1 LIGGSSQIPKIRQLV
16 TEYFGKEPVKGID
29 PEEAV
34 THGAA
39 IQGGILAGDEGSD
52 CTLYLIDVCPLTL
65 GVEASG
71 GAVHKF
77 IGRNNIMPARKFA
90 NFSTAMDNQSTALIR
105 LFEGERAM
113 SKDNV
118 LLGEFVLADIAPAP
132 RGVPQI
138 QVTIDVDASGNMKI
152 SAVTEGT

>member
-16 TEYFGKEPVKGID
+16 TEYFGKEPAKGID
-29 PEEAV
+29 SEEAV

-39 IQGGILAGDEGSD
+39 ILGSILTDD
-52 CTLYLIDVCPLTL
+52 DDIVCTLHLTDVCPLTL

-77 IGRNNIMPARKFA
+77 VARNTVVPARMSM
-90 NFSTAMDNQSTALIR
+90 NFSTVIDNQSTALIR
-105 LFEGERAM
+105 IFEGERTM
-113 SKDNV
+113 SQDNA

-138 QVTIDVDASGNMKI
+138 QVTIDLDAAGNMQI
-152 SAVTEGT
+152 SAITEGT

>member
-34 THGAA
+34 SHGAA
-39 IQGGILAGDEGSD
+39 IQGSILTGTEGITSCYYGHLF
-52 CTLYLIDVCPLTL
+52 PLTL

-71 GAVHKF
+71 GVT
-77 IGRNNIMPARKFA
+77 RKLISRHDVYPTRKLG
-90 NFSTAMDNQSTALIR
+90 NFSTMADNQSSVLIR
-105 LFEGERAM
+105 VLEGERTMA
-113 SKDNV
+113 KDND
-118 LLGEFVLADIAPAP
+118 LLGEFVLANIVPAP

-138 QVTIDVDASGNMKI
+138 QVTIEIDNSGSMNVT
-152 SAVTEGT
+152 AVAERT

>member
-16 TEYFGKEPVKGID
+16 AEYFGKEPVKGID

-39 IQGGILAGDEGSD
+39 MQAGILTGYDGITSCYFGEVS
-52 CTLYLIDVCPLTL
+52 PLTL

-71 GAVHKF
+71 GVT
-77 IGRNNIMPARKFA
+77 RKLISRHA
-90 NFSTAMDNQSTALIR
+90 LYPTRRLGNFSTMADNQTSVLIR
-105 LFEGERAM
+105 VLEGERTMA
-113 SKDNV
+113 KDNE
-118 LLGEFVLADIAPAP
+118 LLGEFVLANVAPAP

-138 QVTIDVDASGNMKI
+138 QVTIEIGVSGSMN
-152 SAVTEGT
+152 VTAMAEGT